1 MKDNH
6 LGIVLRV
13 KTGVKS
19 KQLSEFAISE
29 GLKPDLTGQTIP
41 VPIQNSTLI
50 RGADTPSYH
59 YIDAMSSRKSLV
71 MNKKT
76 MGKAG

>member
-1 MKDNH
+1 MRIH
-6 LGIVLRV
+6 L
-13 KTGVKS
+13 
-19 KQLSEFAISE
+19 KQLAEFAISE

-59 YIDAMSSRKSLV
+59 YIDATAARKLNCAV
-71 MNKKT
+71 L
-76 MGKAG
+76 